1 MNTSATA
8 IPRSDGRR
16 EVSVW
21 VPFIVLVLAML
32 PAVLDQTVLAT
43 ALPTIA
49 GRLGTLGDVSYLV
62 TAYVLASTVATP
74 LWGKLGDRHGR
85 RPLLTVALCLFLI
98 ASAACGLAQTLGQLI
113 AARAV
118 QGLAAGGLMALAMAS
133 VGDLVDPRERP
144 RWQGRIAAA
153 FSIAAIAGPLIGGL
167 LVEHA
172 SWRWVFYVNLPI
184 GLLALVGI
192 RRRLPAGT
200 VDTNRR
206 PLDVMGAVL
215 LALASGAALLVV
227 SLGGHQL
234 D

>member
-1 MNTSATA
+1 MNASGTSISRAG
-8 IPRSDGRR
+8 GRR
-16 EVSVW
+16 DVGIWPAFV
-21 VPFIVLVLAML
+21 VLVLAML

-49 GRLGTLGDVSYLV
+49 RQLGSLSDVSYLV
-62 TAYVLASTVATP
+62 SAYVLASTVATP

-85 RPLLTVALCLFLI
+85 RRLLTVAVSLFLV
-98 ASAACGLAQTLGQLI
+98 AAAGCGFATSLGQLI
-113 AARAV
+113 ASRAV
-118 QGLAAGGLMALAMAS
+118 QGVAAGGRMALAMAS

-172 SWRWVFYVNLPI
+172 SWRWVFYVNIPI

-200 VDTNRR
+200 VAAERP
-206 PLDVMGAVL
+206 PLDLGA
-215 LALASGAALLVV
+215 AALLAAA
-227 SLGGHQL
+227 SG
-234 D
+234 